1 MRPIQITTTSYTIAD
16 GNGVA
21 VAQQLASAGDL
32 TLVSSTVTLTP
43 PRYITFTSL
52 GNLSGVN
59 FTITGTAPNG
69 ASQTETIAGPN
80 ANTVTSTM
88 TFATITSIA
97 ADAAV
102 GTDVEAGYTQSGYS
116 AWWPLD
122 IYTPNQVT
130 SISVNVSG
138 TINYSVEYTNEDPFD
153 NSIIQLP
160 KAHPN
165 AALTNGTADQ
175 TEFTTTLM
183 RAVRFKVNSGDGIAR
198 VTVTQQSTA

>member
-1 MRPIQITTTSYTIAD
+1 MRPIQITTTSFTGAD
-16 GNGVA
+16 GNGIA
-21 VAQQLASAGDL
+21 EAQQRTGAGDL

-43 PRYITFTSL
+43 PRFVTLTSL
-52 GNLSGVN
+52 GNLSGVT

-69 ASQTETIAGPN
+69 SDQTEQIAGPN
-80 ANTVTSTM
+80 ANTVTTTL
-88 TFATITSIA
+88 TFATITAISTSGT
-97 ADAAV
+97 V
-102 GTDVEAGYTQSGYS
+102 GSDVEAGFTQSGYS
-116 AWWPLD
+116 GWWPLD

-130 SISVNVSG
+130 TISVNVTG

-183 RAVRFKVNSGDGIAR
+183 RAVRFKVNSGSGTAR
-198 VTVTQQSTA
+198 VTITQQSTA

>member
-1 MRPIQITTTSYTIAD
+1 MRPIQITTTSFTAAD

-21 VAQQLASAGDL
+21 AAQQLLAAGDL

-43 PRYITFTSL
+43 PRYVTLTSL
-52 GNLSGVN
+52 GNLSGVL
-59 FTITGTAPNG
+59 FSITGTSPNG
-69 ASQTETIAGPN
+69 SSQTEVLTGPN

-88 TFATITSIA
+88 TFATITAIST
-97 ADAAV
+97 DGAV
-102 GTDVEAGYTQSGYS
+102 ATDVEAGYTQSGYS

-130 SISVNVSG
+130 TISVNVSG

-153 NSIIQLP
+153 NSIVQLP

-183 RAVRFKVNSGDGIAR
+183 RAVRFKVNSGDGTAR

>member
-1 MRPIQITTTSYTIAD
+1 MRPIQITTTSFTGAD
-16 GNGVA
+16 GNGIA
-21 VAQQLASAGDL
+21 EAQQRTGAGDL

-43 PRYITFTSL
+43 PRFVTLTSL
-52 GNLSGVN
+52 GNLSGVT

-69 ASQTETIAGPN
+69 SSQTEQIAGPN
-80 ANTVTSTM
+80 ANTVTTTL
-88 TFATITSIA
+88 TFATITAISTSGTI
-97 ADAAV
+97 

-130 SISVNVSG
+130 TISVNVTG

-183 RAVRFKVNSGDGIAR
+183 RAVRFKVNSGSGTAR
-198 VTVTQQSTA
+198 VTITQQSTA

>member
-1 MRPIQITTTSYTIAD
+1 MRPIQITTTSYTGAD

-21 VAQQLASAGDL
+21 AAQQLAGAGDL
-32 TLVSSTVTLTP
+32 TLVSSTVTLSP
-43 PRYITFTSL
+43 PRYVTLTSL
-52 GNLSGVN
+52 GNLSGIL
-59 FTITGTAPNG
+59 FSITGTAPNG
-69 ASQTETIAGPN
+69 STQTEVLSGPN
-80 ANTVTSTM
+80 NTTVTSTM
-88 TFATITSIA
+88 TFATVTAIST
-97 ADAAV
+97 DAAV

-116 AWWPLD
+116 SWWPLD

-130 SISVNVSG
+130 TISVNVSG

-165 AALTNGTADQ
+165 AALTNATADQ

-183 RAVRFKVNSGDGIAR
+183 RAVRFKVNSGSGTAR